1 MRSYAL
7 APEPAPPPGGGT
19 RVLVDSRETPSKRQA
34 AEAQVTGT
42 MGVSGFGGWS
52 PIFPQIKKIKPRIHS
67 TFEHGEV
74 SKVEV
79 MPKKNGRG

>member
-1 MRSYAL
+1 MRSYISS
-7 APEPAPPPGGGT
+7 PEPAPTPGGGT

-42 MGVSGFGGWS
+42 MGVSGFAGWS
-52 PIFPQIKKIKPRIHS
+52 PIFPQIKKKNQEFTPWGGFG
-67 TFEHGEV
+67 TKF
-74 SKVEV
+74 EV